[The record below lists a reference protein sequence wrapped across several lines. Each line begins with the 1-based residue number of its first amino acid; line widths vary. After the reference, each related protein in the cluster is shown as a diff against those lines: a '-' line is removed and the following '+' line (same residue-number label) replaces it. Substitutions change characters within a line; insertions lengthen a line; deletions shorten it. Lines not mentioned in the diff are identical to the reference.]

1 MPSEM
6 QNIFFKSE
14 SKIMKVAKATEDDQ
28 NAIYKILGA
37 LESISNG
44 EMPGIEDDIEDDEGI
59 GRYRLHEALDAG
71 ENEYVPDEINYF
83 IRRAIKHLL
92 NVYSSAHPMRAAVN
106 LSALLGNQNEIVDP
120 DNSTLEIHP
129 KIEQGLADTE
139 RLNWL
144 LSNGMSKLSKDVM
157 FGSNTDSS
165 NYRAQIDVLME
176 AESKAMKD
184 LANE

>member
-1 MPSEM
+1 
-6 QNIFFKSE
+6 
-14 SKIMKVAKATEDDQ
+14 MKVAKATEDDQ
-28 NAIYKILGA
+28 NAIYNILCA

-44 EMPGIEDDIEDDEGI
+44 EMPGIEDDEGI
-59 GRYRLHEALDAG
+59 GQYRLHEALDAG
-71 ENEYVPDEINYF
+71 ESEYVSDKINYF
-83 IRRAIKHLL
+83 VRRAIKHLL

-106 LSALLGNQNEIVDP
+106 LSALLDNQNEIVDP

-129 KIEQGLADTE
+129 KIEQGLADTK

-144 LSNGMSKLSKDVM
+144 LSNGMDKLSKDVM

-165 NYRAQIDVLME
+165 NYRAQIDVLID

>member
-71 ENEYVPDEINYF
+71 ENEYVPDEI
-83 IRRAIKHLL
+83 I
-92 NVYSSAHPMRAAVN
+92 YSSAHPMRAAVN
-106 LSALLGNQNEIVDP
+106 LSALLDNQNEIVDP